1 MSIFKKLVIL
11 LVISFVL
18 MSLLSYKTNDINDE
32 KTILL
37 YKERYKKNA
46 NDILS
51 FLMLDDTKSLLER
64 LKIMG
69 FSIVDK
75 PKDISKY
82 KNIYEQ
88 NINLGEMKIYKKGGI
103 LYLALEYMGNE
114 IFICDE
120 TQISQNREKNIL
132 NFMIYADIFLLFVI
146 FAVFIKILIP
156 IKNLAKG
163 IEKFGMGDFSYR
175 LKEGKNGDEIALV
188 ISKFN
193 EMANSLEMVNRAR
206 MQFLTDIS
214 HELRT
219 PISKSKIAL
228 SFLEDGKYKNILKNS
243 VTAMD
248 KLTDELLHIERL
260 NSNNVQFEIKEWS
273 IESILLESLSKMI
286 ILDEI
291 LDVEMKSIFNI
302 NADLNYISIA
312 IKNLIDNAIKY
323 NDYQKDSR
331 IYIKSTP
338 NKLCII
344 SSGEKLDKP
353 LEFYTSVFTRD
364 ENARSGYGYGLNL
377 VKRVLDKHGFELAYE
392 HINDK
397 NIFCII
403 FSI

>member
-88 NINLGEMKIYKKGGI
+88 NIDLGEMKIYKKGGI

-156 IKNLAKG
+156 K
-163 IEKFGMGDFSYR
+163 
-175 LKEGKNGDEIALV
+175 
-188 ISKFN
+188 
-193 EMANSLEMVNRAR
+193 
-206 MQFLTDIS
+206 
-214 HELRT
+214 
-219 PISKSKIAL
+219 KI
-228 SFLEDGKYKNILKNS
+228 
-243 VTAMD
+243 
-248 KLTDELLHIERL
+248 
-260 NSNNVQFEIKEWS
+260 
-273 IESILLESLSKMI
+273 
-286 ILDEI
+286 
-291 LDVEMKSIFNI
+291 
-302 NADLNYISIA
+302 
-312 IKNLIDNAIKY
+312 
-323 NDYQKDSR
+323 
-331 IYIKSTP
+331 
-338 NKLCII
+338 
-344 SSGEKLDKP
+344 
-353 LEFYTSVFTRD
+353 
-364 ENARSGYGYGLNL
+364 
-377 VKRVLDKHGFELAYE
+377 
-392 HINDK
+392 
-397 NIFCII
+397 
-403 FSI
+403 

>member
-1 MSIFKKLVIL
+1 
-11 LVISFVL
+11 
-18 MSLLSYKTNDINDE
+18 
-32 KTILL
+32 
-37 YKERYKKNA
+37 
-46 NDILS
+46 
-51 FLMLDDTKSLLER
+51 MLIEDD
-64 LKIMG
+64 
-69 FSIVDK
+69 
-75 PKDISKY
+75 
-82 KNIYEQ
+82 
-88 NINLGEMKIYKKGGI
+88 
-103 LYLALEYMGNE
+103 
-114 IFICDE
+114 
-120 TQISQNREKNIL
+120 
-132 NFMIYADIFLLFVI
+132 
-146 FAVFIKILIP
+146 
-156 IKNLAKG
+156 
-163 IEKFGMGDFSYR
+163 
-175 LKEGKNGDEIALV
+175 
-188 ISKFN
+188 
-193 EMANSLEMVNRAR
+193 LEM
-206 MQFLTDIS
+206 Q
-214 HELRT
+214 ELLKDYLENYEFKVHAFAD
-219 PISKSKIAL
+219 PKIAL

-312 IKNLIDNAIKY
+312 IKY

>member
-88 NINLGEMKIYKKGGI
+88 NIDLGEMKIYKKGGI

-248 KLTDELLHIERL
+248 KLTDELTTYRKTKLKQCSVRDKRVEHREYTLRKLI
-260 NSNNVQFEIKEWS
+260 
-273 IESILLESLSKMI
+273 KMI

-377 VKRVLDKHGFELAYE
+377 VKRVLDKHSFELAYE

>member
-1 MSIFKKLVIL
+1 
-11 LVISFVL
+11 
-18 MSLLSYKTNDINDE
+18 
-32 KTILL
+32 
-37 YKERYKKNA
+37 
-46 NDILS
+46 
-51 FLMLDDTKSLLER
+51 MLDDTKSLLER

-88 NINLGEMKIYKKGGI
+88 NIDLGEIKIYKKGGI

-286 ILDEI
+286 ILD
-291 LDVEMKSIFNI
+291 VEMKSIFNI
-302 NADLNYISIA
+302 NADLNYISI
-312 IKNLIDNAIKY
+312 AIKY

>member
-1 MSIFKKLVIL
+1 
-11 LVISFVL
+11 
-18 MSLLSYKTNDINDE
+18 
-32 KTILL
+32 
-37 YKERYKKNA
+37 
-46 NDILS
+46 
-51 FLMLDDTKSLLER
+51 
-64 LKIMG
+64 
-69 FSIVDK
+69 
-75 PKDISKY
+75 
-82 KNIYEQ
+82 
-88 NINLGEMKIYKKGGI
+88 
-103 LYLALEYMGNE
+103 
-114 IFICDE
+114 
-120 TQISQNREKNIL
+120 
-132 NFMIYADIFLLFVI
+132 
-146 FAVFIKILIP
+146 
-156 IKNLAKG
+156 
-163 IEKFGMGDFSYR
+163 MGDFSYR

-286 ILDEI
+286 ILD
-291 LDVEMKSIFNI
+291 VEMKSIFNI